1 MNQNQIR
8 SMSDRK
14 RPQVQLDGFDSNA
27 FSILRRTR
35 EAMKSC
41 GWSKAEIAEFTDKA
55 MAGDYVDLIGT
66 VCNYCEVD

>member
-14 RPQVQLDGFDSNA
+14 RPQVQLDGLD
-27 FSILRRTR
+27 ILGRTR

-41 GWSKAEIAEFTDKA
+41 GWSKAEIVEFTNKA